1 MTKLAPSKQTAAK
14 TIYAAFKILK
24 ENGNQLPGKDVVE
37 KISETVELSEWEKV
51 RYEKTGYI
59 RWESILHFYTINC
72 MKAGLLRKN
81 RGIWYLTPEGV
92 EALKLSEEKLLQ
104 KIIDA
109 YKTWQLEN
117 KKSDIDD
124 DETVEEESDI
134 QDLTLTQKEE
144 EALEGL
150 KKYIYAKNPYEFQDL
165 VAALLRGMGYFT
177 PFVAPKGKDGG
188 IDIIAYQDPLG
199 AKNPRIKLQVKHR
212 PDTKATAKEIKQLM
226 GVLSKEGE
234 IAIFVA
240 SGGFTSDATQFTRDS
255 HTHVELIDINKFINL
270 WIDFYEKMTDED
282 KSMLPLKP
290 IYFLAPNE

>member
-1 MTKLAPSKQTAAK
+1 
-14 TIYAAFKILK
+14 
-24 ENGNQLPGKDVVE
+24 
-37 KISETVELSEWEKV
+37 
-51 RYEKTGYI
+51 
-59 RWESILHFYTINC
+59 

-240 SGGFTSDATQFTRDS
+240 
-255 HTHVELIDINKFINL
+255 
-270 WIDFYEKMTDED
+270 
-282 KSMLPLKP
+282 
-290 IYFLAPNE
+290 